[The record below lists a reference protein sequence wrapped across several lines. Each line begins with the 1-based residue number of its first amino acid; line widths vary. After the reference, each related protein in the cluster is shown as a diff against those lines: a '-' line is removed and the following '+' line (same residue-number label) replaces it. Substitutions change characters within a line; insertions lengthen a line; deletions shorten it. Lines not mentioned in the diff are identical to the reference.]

1 MEYKVLW
8 VDDQD
13 FTALITVAEVMGLDI
28 TQVHSW
34 SEAEPLLENHFD
46 EWSALIL
53 DCYCTIEKNGPENP
67 RFLREVFPRLHKL
80 QGNHRTLPWYV
91 LSQGNKERF
100 DEIIDNTLSNER
112 LQWDS
117 SWEKGYYSK
126 SAIDAKT
133 QEEDWKIM
141 LRNILTIAKKSE
153 ENIIRNKYPK
163 AFEAAKYIGGSAEH
177 DLLDFLV
184 DDHNNNLTDTYR
196 YYNLVRIIMESIFK
210 HGKEHSIF
218 PPLTDI
224 NGYGALLDKGCVFGW
239 RIKKYDAFIPKALG
253 HAASFLLDF
262 TNTGSHHNKVRSYI
276 EETKNINLFR
286 AMLFIEMD
294 LLAWYHQLCTKI
306 FDPNNHDYN
315 IGDLWERYNP
325 SISITNVRVEEINDK
340 GKPHFIVKSSDTV
353 VELWIDRRINPQEL
367 AEGVYVNIK
376 KYHEGNKRDDI
387 APNYCLPADYTILY
401 KKVTILDQDGNEL
414 LQDFVSEQRKARVV
428 GNEKCY
434 QGMPLSVNVYP
445 KDGFYIDSIKQNNGL
460 CDNPSIKNSFNK
472 AIIDFAKLEDDLVFI
487 VTVLPCPHLEINCN
501 IVEGGSVS
509 GGNTLTPGNS
519 FSITACPSQG
529 YKFVE
534 WTGCKVANK
543 HNNQTTLI
551 MPNKDTTITANFE
564 KL

>member
-141 LRNILTIAKKSE
+141 LRNILTIAKKSV
-153 ENIIRNKYPK
+153 ENIIRNKYPE
-163 AFEAAKYIGGSAEH
+163 AFEAAKYIGGKAEH
-177 DLLDFLV
+177 DLLEFLV
-184 DDHNNNLTDTYR
+184 DDYNNNLTGTHK
-196 YYNLVRIIMESIFK
+196 YYNWVRTIMECIFN

-218 PPLTDI
+218 PPLADN
-224 NGYGALLDKGCVFGW
+224 NGYGALLDKGSVHGW
-239 RIKKYDAFIPKALG
+239 RIKNYDAFIPKALG

-262 TNTGSHHNKVRSYI
+262 SNTGSHANEVRSYI
-276 EETKNINLFR
+276 EETNNINLFR
-286 AMLFIEMD
+286 ALLFIEMD
-294 LLAWYHQLCTKI
+294 LLAWYHKLCTKI
-306 FDPNNHDYN
+306 FDANNHDYN
-315 IGDLWERYNP
+315 IGDLWEKFSANK
-325 SISITNVRVEEINDK
+325 SITNVRVEEINK
-340 GKPHFIVKSSDTV
+340 RGIHYIIKSSDTK
-353 VELWIDRRINPQEL
+353 VELIPDKEINPQEL
-367 AEGVYVNIK
+367 VEGVYVNIK
-376 KYHEGNKRDDI
+376 KYHEGNKRNDI
-387 APNYCLPADYTILY
+387 APNYCLPADYTILK

-414 LQDFVSEQRKARVV
+414 VKDFVSGQRKARVV

-434 QGMPLSVNVYP
+434 QGMPLSVKVYP
-445 KDGFYIDSIKQNNGL
+445 KDGCYIDSIKQNNGL
-460 CDNPSIKNSFNK
+460 CDNPSIKNSLDK
-472 AIIDFAKLEDDLVFI
+472 AIIDIAKLEDDLVFI
-487 VTVLPCPHLEINCN
+487 VTVLPCPYLEINCN

-519 FSITACPSQG
+519 VSITAFPSHG

-551 MPNKDTTITANFE
+551 MPKKDTTITAHFE
-564 KL
+564 EL